1 MKTVLKASDVR
12 REWSKFIDEVKWIK
26 PALVKRNR
34 DIIAVLSFDLLEFI
48 LKEYKLTVEVKKEG
62 DGSYTGVLNEMDLMV
77 NAGDIESLELEMANE
92 LLEYSEEYMNEFAF
106 YYGSPNRKNHFPYV
120 YRSILASDD
129 IKKVKDLF
137 SLNFPSKKK
146 VS

>member
-92 LLEYSEEYMNEFAF
+92 LLEYSEEYMNEFAL

>member
-48 LKEYKLTVEVKKEG
+48 LKEYKLTVEVKKEK

-77 NAGDIESLELEMANE
+77 NAGDIETLEFE
-92 LLEYSEEYMNEFAF
+92 LARELSEYSEEYMNEFAL

-120 YRSILASDD
+120 YRVILASDD
-129 IKKVKDLF
+129 IEKIKNLF
-137 SLNFPSKKK
+137 SLDIQSKKK

>member
-12 REWSKFIDEVKWIK
+12 KEWSKFIDEVKWIR

-48 LKEYKLTVEVKKEG
+48 LKEYKLTVEVKQEE
-62 DGSYTGVLNEMDLMV
+62 DGSYTGILNEMDLMA
-77 NAGDIESLELEMANE
+77 NAGDVESLKLELASE
-92 LLEYSEEYMNEFAF
+92 LLEYSEEYMNEFSL

-120 YRSILASDD
+120 YKVILASDD
-129 IKKVKDLF
+129 IEKVKKLL
-137 SLNFPSKKK
+137 SLNLRSKNK
-146 VS
+146 VG

>member
-12 REWSKFIDEVKWIK
+12 REWSRFIDEVKWVK

-34 DIIAVLSFDLLEFI
+34 DIVSVLSLDLLEFI
-48 LKEYKLTVEVKKEG
+48 LEEYKLTVEVKKEA
-62 DGSYTGVLNEMDLMV
+62 DGSYTGVLNEIDLMV
-77 NAGDIESLELEMANE
+77 NTDDIESLELEMANE

-106 YYGSPNRKNHFPYV
+106 YFGSPNRKNHFPYV
-120 YRSILASDD
+120 YRAILASDD
-129 IKKVKDLF
+129 IEKVKDLF

-146 VS
+146 AS